1 MSLSNE
7 AKEALTNHYDE
18 LAEELYI
25 FYRSLKLNGFDAGQS
40 MDIMLALINN
50 PASSMSKREAME
62 KNRRL
67 IRDRLERLKRDQ
79 FQEEEMKKIVDAQHP
94 KPDFT
99 NHDGSHDYD

>member
-7 AKEALTNHYDE
+7 AKEALAKHYEE
-18 LAEELYI
+18 LAEEFWI
-25 FYRSLKLNGFDAGQS
+25 CYRSLKLQGFDAAQS
-40 MDIMLALINN
+40 MDIILALMSN
-50 PASSMSKREAME
+50 PTSSMSKREAID

-67 IRDRLERLKRDQ
+67 IQGRLERLKRDQ
-79 FQEEEMKKIVDAQHP
+79 FQEQEMAKLVNAQHP

>member
-1 MSLSNE
+1 MNLTKE
-7 AKEALTNHYDE
+7 AKEALDKHYDE

-25 FYRSLKLNGFDAGQS
+25 FYRALKLNGFDAAQS
-40 MDIMLALINN
+40 MELMIAIINN
-50 PASSMSKREAME
+50 PVSSISKREAMD

-67 IRDRLERLKRDQ
+67 IKERLERLNAQK
-79 FQEEEMKKIVDAQHP
+79 FQEEEMAKLVNAQHP